1 MKRRTLALLLT
12 IATLLGLCACAAQQ
26 EASAPPTTT
35 VETTEEP
42 DVFVT
47 NTIIQGGASDYVI
60 VHDGTPVASNLA
72 NTLST
77 MLAGIYGV
85 QLKVTSASQVQE
97 TDKQILVGKVG
108 TAGERAMKKLTGAF
122 DFLMKQEEN
131 KLILCAKNDL
141 SYGYLEEYLRREVFV
156 KGESTDLV
164 MDSDSN
170 ILYSRSALMETNY
183 VDYILA
189 KSSYFPYEDHFMY
202 EIFQGADATLPYR
215 IYVPF
220 NYTPEK
226 EYPLLL
232 NLHGAGL
239 RGNNNQRQL
248 GFIDEA
254 MRNPELEVDDAIIIF
269 PQCPENEKW
278 VDTPWGLGS
287 YSLDNVPESNELK
300 AVMELIGQLRQKYS
314 IDAKRI
320 YAIGFSMGGYGTWNL
335 LMNHPDVFAAGI
347 PMCGAGDP
355 TKTDILKEL
364 SIWAVHGALD
374 PTVPVSGSRD
384 MAKALEAAGA
394 ADFHYT
400 EIADAEHDVWNY
412 TYDNA
417 EMFQWLFS
425 RKKA

>member
-1 MKRRTLALLLT
+1 M
-12 IATLLGLCACAAQQ
+12 
-26 EASAPPTTT
+26 
-35 VETTEEP
+35 
-42 DVFVT
+42 
-47 NTIIQGGASDYVI
+47 
-60 VHDGTPVASNLA
+60 
-72 NTLST
+72 
-77 MLAGIYGV
+77 
-85 QLKVTSASQVQE
+85 
-97 TDKQILVGKVG
+97 
-108 TAGERAMKKLTGAF
+108 
-122 DFLMKQEEN
+122 
-131 KLILCAKNDL
+131 
-141 SYGYLEEYLRREVFV
+141 
-156 KGESTDLV
+156 
-164 MDSDSN
+164 
-170 ILYSRSALMETNY
+170 
-183 VDYILA
+183 
-189 KSSYFPYEDHFMY
+189 
-202 EIFQGADATLPYR
+202 
-215 IYVPF
+215 
-220 NYTPEK
+220 
-226 EYPLLL
+226 

-278 VDTPWGLGS
+278 VDTSWGLGS

-320 YAIGFSMGGYGTWNL
+320 YAMGFSMGGYGTWNL

-374 PTVPVSGSRD
+374 LTVPVSGSRD